1 MTQTYLITGASRGI
15 GLEFVKVLAGRGDRI
30 IAAVRDPASA
40 KDLAAVR
47 GAVRIIPLDVSDAA
61 SIAGLRERVGAEPI
75 DVLINNA
82 GVASRGTKVLA
93 ELGAAEMLLV
103 FMVNSVAPMLV
114 TRQVIENLRAGARK
128 TIVQITSQLASI
140 ANNTGGS
147 SYGYRASKT
156 ALNQL
161 NRSLANELRP
171 EGFTC
176 AAMHP
181 GWVRTDMGG
190 AGADLTVE
198 QSVSHMVRVIDGLTP
213 KQSGAFLNYDGAP
226 LPW

>member
-1 MTQTYLITGASRGI
+1 MPQTYVVTGASRGI
-15 GLEFVKVLAGRGDRI
+15 GLEFVRVLAARGNRV

-40 KDLAAVR
+40 KDLAALQ
-47 GAVRIIPLDVSDAA
+47 GSLRIVPLDVSDPA
-61 SIAGLRERVGAEPI
+61 SIRGLSSRIGDEPI

-82 GVASRGTKVLA
+82 GVASRGSKHLA
-93 ELGAAEMLLV
+93 DIDAAEMAAV
-103 FMVNSVAPMLV
+103 FMVNSIAPMLV
-114 TRQVIENLRAGARK
+114 VRALVANLRKGERK
-128 TIVQITSQLASI
+128 AIVQITSQLGSI

-147 SYGYRASKT
+147 SYGYRASKS

-190 AGADLTVE
+190 TGADLTVQE
-198 QSVSHMVRVIDGLTP
+198 SVAHMLRVIDGLTP
-213 KQSGAFLNYDGAP
+213 DRSGAFLNYDGAP